1 MDFPSTS
8 LGEKKSEENK
18 ILIEMKCY
26 KENI

>member
-26 KENI
+26 KDNI